1 MGQVIEANDE
11 TFADVVKAASGPV
24 LVDFWAPWCGPC
36 RTLGPMLEDMAAKTP
51 KLTVVKVNADQ
62 SPLLVG
68 RFGVRSIPAMYVVAD
83 GKMSAPFTG
92 PHTAENMVRWV
103 QKAVPVKAI
112 PDEAPPRV
120 VAEADPERK
129 EARVS
134 LRGPYFLY
142 NLMQAGAGYLLLT
155 AAATPAMAWIAGG
168 IIAYSALRV
177 AQNMISSPVANKRRL
192 NNLMDKLGEHPERR
206 WLLLPRYVM
215 ALTRLAGNVAVFAG
229 GIALFGGAVAAAG
242 PGSALGMGVMA
253 SLMLLKSSGG
263 MIAGLSGI
271 VATAAL
277 PRMAEIRAQKKALTR
292 TGDENTAVST
302 PCGPLPPLLSGP
314 LPQLL
319 KRDFARAGD
328 KPLPPL
334 VAPPVMKAVLPE
346 LRL

>member
-11 TFADVVKAASGPV
+11 NFAEAVKAADGPV

-51 KLTVVKVNADQ
+51 KLTVIKVNADQ

-68 RFGVRSIPAMYVVAD
+68 RFGVRSIPALYVVGD

-92 PHTAENMVRWV
+92 PQTADNIVRWA
-103 QKAVPVKAI
+103 QKTVPVKPI
-112 PDEAPPRV
+112 PDQAPPRA

-134 LRGPYFLY
+134 LRVPYFLY
-142 NLMQAGAGYLLLT
+142 NLMQAGGGYLLLT
-155 AAATPAMAWIAGG
+155 AAATPLMTGIAGG

-177 AQNMISSPVANKRRL
+177 AQNMISSPAANKRRL

-206 WLLLPRYVM
+206 WLLLPRYAM
-215 ALTRLAGNVAVFAG
+215 AVTRLAGNVAVFAG
-229 GIALFGGAVAAAG
+229 AIALFGGAVAAAG

-253 SLMLLKSSGG
+253 GLMMLKSSGG

-292 TGDENTAVST
+292 IGDENAAVNT
-302 PCGPLPPLLSGP
+302 PSGPLPSLLVGPLPPLLSN
-314 LPQLL
+314 
-319 KRDFARAGD
+319 DFAAAKD

-334 VAPPVMKAVLPE
+334 LTPSVMKAGLPQ